1 MGGVLVHLDGAVKSI
16 FLRIPAFRLARAI
29 GRPLALPASLT
40 VSVLY
45 ACNSRCKTCHIYE
58 TKAHVLDLDEYRRI
72 FRSLG
77 RAPRWVTMSG
87 GEPFLRKDLAQ
98 IALSLYEHCRP
109 RVINFPTNG
118 TLPDRVEAVVDEVC
132 ARASTSSII
141 VNLSIDEVGPR
152 HDELRGYDGN
162 WALAMET
169 SARLKILKRRRKN
182 LSFGVHTVISAMN
195 EGRFAEV
202 AGEVEKL
209 DPDSYIAEVA
219 EQRVE
224 LGTTRDQFAPS
235 EAGLSRALSLLRG
248 RARRTTTLVAAL
260 VAALRHEYYGVLEA
274 WAKDGREILPCYAAI
289 TSAHIMP
296 EGKVWACCV
305 LGESLGELR
314 HVEYDFRTLWY
325 GAAARG
331 IRARIKRE
339 KCSCPLAN
347 QAYMNI
353 LLDPQS
359 LVRVAK
365 HAARALPW
373 HQFS

>member
-1 MGGVLVHLDGAVKSI
+1 VKSVL
-16 FLRIPAFRLARAI
+16 LRIPAFRLARTI

-77 RAPRWVTMSG
+77 RAPRWVTISG
-87 GEPFLRKDLAQ
+87 GEPFLRKDLAA

-132 ARASTSSII
+132 ARASGSSII
-141 VNLSIDEVGPR
+141 VNLSIDEVGRR
-152 HDELRGYDGN
+152 HDLLRGFDGN
-162 WALAMET
+162 WERAMET
-169 SARLKILKRRRKN
+169 SARLKTLKRRRKN
-182 LSFGVHTVISAMN
+182 LSFGVHTVISAHN
-195 EGRFAEV
+195 EERFTDVAAEV
-202 AGEVEKL
+202 ERL

-224 LGTTRDQFAPS
+224 LGTTRDRFAPS
-235 EAGLSRALSLLRG
+235 EAGLARAIALLRG
-248 RARRTTTLVAAL
+248 RARRTTTLIEAL
-260 VAALRHEYYGVLEA
+260 VASLRHEYYGVLEA
-274 WAKDGREILPCYAAI
+274 WAKDGREVLPCYAAI

-305 LGESLGELR
+305 LGETLGELR
-314 HVEYDFRTLWY
+314 EADYDFRSIWY
-325 GAAARG
+325 GAAAAR

-353 LLDPQS
+353 LVDPRS

-365 HAARALPW
+365 RTAGALSW
-373 HQFS
+373 HPSS